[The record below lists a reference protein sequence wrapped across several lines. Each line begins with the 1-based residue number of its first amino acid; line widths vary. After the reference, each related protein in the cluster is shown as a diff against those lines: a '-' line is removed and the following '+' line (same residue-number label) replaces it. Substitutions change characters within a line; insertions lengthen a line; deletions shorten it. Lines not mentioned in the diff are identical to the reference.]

1 MKWLGAALSFFDS
14 LADVCQTNVESP
26 IEEILVTALY
36 RDLGY
41 RRGTGTLLHPDS
53 DDDRIVLSKAR
64 LDELRSSMG
73 EWEAAA
79 AWVFAQHPIG
89 PYRVDFLI
97 VGIPHLGPPAFL
109 VVECDGKDFHSSD
122 EQIAY
127 DRERD
132 WIIKRAKFP
141 VIRFSGSDIYSR
153 LNEVLCQII
162 ERLGSVGYVICLS
175 TGKYPPPDREIALR
189 GRPPQ
194 EDL

>member
-1 MKWLGAALSFFDS
+1 MLAEVIPFGA
-14 LADVCQTNVESP
+14 LADAWQTNVESP
-26 IEEILVTALY
+26 IEHMLVTALY

-53 DDDRIVLSKAR
+53 DVDRIVLSKAR
-64 LDELRSSMG
+64 LDELRCSMG

-97 VGIPHLGPPAFL
+97 VGIPHVGPPAFL

-122 EQIAY
+122 EQFAY

-132 WIIKRAKFP
+132 CIIRRAKFP

-153 LNEVLCQII
+153 IDEVLCQIV
-162 ERLGSVGYVICLS
+162 EQLGSVGCDICLS
-175 TGKYPPPDREIALR
+175 TRKYPSPDRKISLK

-194 EDL
+194 DEL